1 MSTWCSRAVN
11 RIFGSP
17 LAACR
22 TRSSTLGPL
31 SRLGVRYGLG
41 SSAFSLVSGL
51 PSTISFGPPLPSFD
65 RFVGTMPLCDSRR
78 ARGTYRS
85 SPSPTD
91 PPLTGCEWL
100 QGLSVLAREVSMHA
114 WGLRLR
120 RACDALAISRT
131 PQCCL
136 PVRLT
141 PSALLI
147 LAFSELTI
155 SGYPAYMCPCPTLQV
170 RGCAHR
176 PHMAR
181 GQDGFAIPF
190 LYEFSISLPHAGLS
204 RRYPGESACPTMA
217 STLVL
222 EMRAPAWHTHSQ
234 RAATRGSALT

>member
-65 RFVGTMPLCDSRR
+65 RFVGTIPLCAARC
-78 ARGTYRS
+78 ARGAYRS

-120 RACDALAISRT
+120 RACDALAFSRS
-131 PQCCL
+131 PQSCL
-136 PVRLT
+136 PVRLSPT
-141 PSALLI
+141 ALLT
-147 LAFSELTI
+147 LAFSALTI
-155 SGYPAYMCPCPTLQV
+155 SDYPAYL
-170 RGCAHR
+170 A
-176 PHMAR
+176 
-181 GQDGFAIPF
+181 PF
-190 LYEFSISLPHAGLS
+190 
-204 RRYPGESACPTMA
+204 
-217 STLVL
+217 STL
-222 EMRAPAWHTHSQ
+222 
-234 RAATRGSALT
+234 

>member
-1 MSTWCSRAVN
+1 MSKWCSRAVN
-11 RIFGSP
+11 TASSDRPWVLVVHGPAHLARSPGSGSGTGWALP
-17 LAACR
+17 RSPWSAAFPP
-22 TRSSTLGPL
+22 RSPSALPCLRST
-31 SRLGVRYGLG
+31 
-41 SSAFSLVSGL
+41 ASLV
-51 PSTISFGPPLPSFD
+51 
-65 RFVGTMPLCDSRR
+65 LCHCATPFRR

-114 WGLRLR
+114 CGLRLR

-141 PSALLI
+141 PLALLV

-190 LYEFSISLPHAGLS
+190 LYDFSGSS
-204 RRYPGESACPTMA
+204 GESVGNLRP
-217 STLVL
+217 
-222 EMRAPAWHTHSQ
+222 Q
-234 RAATRGSALT
+234 RWN